1 MGDGEGHKKKKQ
13 KQTNDI
19 GHAEPGKC
27 YLVESEWSKLICLH
41 HDNIASSYR
50 SPPHANTTPLPAN
63 KNVSQYLLREFL
75 QVDLDQK

>member
-1 MGDGEGHKKKKQ
+1 MHGRRRGAKKTTK
-13 KQTNDI
+13 NDI

-41 HDNIASSYR
+41 HDNIASSYC
-50 SPPHANTTPLPAN
+50 SAPHANTAPPPAN
-63 KNVSQYLLREFL
+63 RNVSQYLLREFS